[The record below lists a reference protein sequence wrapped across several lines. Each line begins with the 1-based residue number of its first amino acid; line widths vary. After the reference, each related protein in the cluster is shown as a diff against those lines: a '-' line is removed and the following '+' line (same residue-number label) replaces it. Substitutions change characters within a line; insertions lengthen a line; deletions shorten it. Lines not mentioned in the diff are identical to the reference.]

1 MQIIPTILT
10 ADKKA
15 AQEKLKKYKG
25 IFEWIQL
32 DIVDNVFADN
42 KTLLPIDFASIKEL
56 SFFRPDVHLMT
67 KHPIK
72 FLTDCKKI
80 KAKRIIGHIELMAD
94 QEKFVQ
100 EIIKKRARAGL
111 AVDLPTLIEKLDK
124 NILNKL
130 DIVLLMSVKA
140 GRGGQ
145 LLSPLVLQK
154 IKAKRIIGHIE
165 LMADQKSFVQG
176 IIKKGVEVGLAVDLP
191 TPIEKLDK
199 NILNKLDVVLLM
211 SVKAGNCGQPLS
223 SLVLPKIK
231 KLVKIKKEE
240 KLIFKIALDGGIKPE
255 TIKAPFDAGAEIFYV
270 GSFLDKNSKQA
281 LKELKKAVL

>member
-32 DIVDNVFADN
+32 DIVDNVFANN

-72 FLTDCKKI
+72 FLTDCK
-80 KAKRIIGHIELMAD
+80 
-94 QEKFVQ
+94 
-100 EIIKKRARAGL
+100 
-111 AVDLPTLIEKLDK
+111 
-124 NILNKL
+124 
-130 DIVLLMSVKA
+130 
-140 GRGGQ
+140 
-145 LLSPLVLQK
+145 K